1 VARARATPRKGLANA
16 KLKRGAKK
24 VTRKRVKTIVETV
37 VVDVVEEPIPG
48 VTVVTEI
55 EATEVP
61 EGSPDELAESRSRPS
76 ESEEQ

>member
-1 VARARATPRKGLANA
+1 V
-16 KLKRGAKK
+16 AKK
-24 VTRKRVKTIVETV
+24 VRKKLRAIKPPSTSVVETV

-48 VTVVTEI
+48 VAVVTEI
-55 EATEVP
+55 EGTEVR